1 MNKNDMKRDI
11 SEMPCQCQCPYLQK
25 KISLAGEM
33 KTSIKRVLDSSFELK
48 QLGPKGLPVSLHRHS
63 VDSKRIRE
71 LRKAMENY
79 LNCES

>member
-1 MNKNDMKRDI
+1 MSKALRDI
-11 SEMPCQCQCPYLQK
+11 SEMPCQCQCQYLQK

-33 KTSIKRVLDSSFELK
+33 KTAIKRALDSSFELK
-48 QLGPKGLPVSLHRHS
+48 QLGEKGLPISLGRYS